1 MRQTAIDLRTLI
13 RDIPDFPEPGILFRD
28 ITPLLAN
35 PEGLKEVNRLLVER
49 YRDRRID
56 KVVGIESRGFIF
68 GAPLALALG
77 AGFIPARKP
86 GKLPHK
92 TVEETYTLEYGSNIL
107 TMHEDG
113 IEDGEQIL
121 VVDDLLATG
130 GTLGATC
137 NLIERL
143 RGEIVEVAVL
153 IELTALGGR
162 DNLGGRPFHTL
173 LQY

>member
-1 MRQTAIDLRTLI
+1 MQQTSIDLRSMI

-92 TVEETYTLEYGSNIL
+92 TVEETYTLEYGSNVL

-143 RGEIVEVAVL
+143 GGEIVEIAVL

-162 DNLGGRPFHTL
+162 DNLGDRLLHTL